1 MTGTSTRKPHPD
13 HTGGFTLIEIIVAMA
28 IITIALLGVFRL
40 QAQNLDLQ
48 SEARF
53 ITTARLLAQDRM
65 ARIEA
70 GETLEAGGNPSDE
83 FGDRFPGFRY
93 REEITPVSDTE
104 HLFKVTVHII
114 LEGEPETREFSTTTY
129 LYRDSG

>member
-1 MTGTSTRKPHPD
+1 MTGTSTRKPNPD
-13 HTGGFTLIEIIVAMA
+13 NTGAFTLIEIIVAMA

-40 QAQNLDLQ
+40 QAQDLDLQ

-70 GETLEAGGNPSDE
+70 GETLEAAGNPPDE
-83 FGDRFPGFRY
+83 FGERFPGFRY
-93 REEITPVSDTE
+93 REEITPVSNTE
-104 HLFKVTVHII
+104 HFFKVTVHII
-114 LEGEPETREFSTTTY
+114 LECDPETREFSTTTY